1 MLGWEELR
9 YLYEEQDRPCRGSF
23 EAARRQQDGIVLASA
38 LPLLSSWQKKGGGEG
53 GGSTLWLLTPQFFPS
68 LKHLSQYSSDT
79 STGTSPPAAR
89 KKNVLVYNGFYCAA
103 PSDAGGRNWFTV
115 LSLDHLPAREKHSVS
130 PTRTVT
136 IHDGIIF
143 LRHPFP
149 KYSQCTFSPSN
160 IQSKCTAQ
168 EDNSL
173 FREGME
179 RKWGH
184 RVAATA
190 PNTDFLEIYIPGPG
204 VAPSVLCWLWTLY
217 PREHCSSKCGPWT
230 SSIDF
235 TWESCRKAES
245 QTLPQHYWFRIC
257 MWTWFPGDSC
267 MF

>member
-1 MLGWEELR
+1 MLGWGELR

-23 EAARRQQDGIVLASA
+23 EAASRQQDGKVLASA
-38 LPLLSSWQKKGGGEG
+38 SKGGN
-53 GGSTLWLLTPQFFPS
+53 TLGLLTPQFFPS
-68 LKHLSQYSSDT
+68 LKHLSYLHWYTPRPQ
-79 STGTSPPAAR
+79 
-89 KKNVLVYNGFYCAA
+89 KNVLVYTGFSCAA

-130 PTRTVT
+130 PRRTVT

-143 LRHPFP
+143 LPPPLP

-190 PNTDFLEIYIPGPG
+190 PNTDFLEIYLPGPG